1 MTASVARTISGV
13 ALIVATTLAAYVP
26 AMRAGFIWD
35 DDDNVTESEVL
46 RSADGLRRIWLE
58 PGATQQYYPLVHT
71 SFWLEYR
78 LWHLN
83 PLGHHVVNVVLHAAN
98 AVLVWAVLRRL
109 RVPGAWFAAA
119 VFALHPVHVESVAWI
134 TERKNV
140 LSGFFY
146 LLAVLAYLRFAGVGA
161 AGERPARGWGG
172 YPTAFLLFLCAVFSK
187 TVTCSLPAAMILLLW
202 WKHDRLSWRDIPPL
216 LPMFLIGAALAL
228 LTGWVEANHVGAQG
242 RDFNLYWADRVLVAG
257 RAVWFYV
264 GKLLWPT
271 GLMAIY
277 PRWAIDPRGW
287 WEWLYPAAVLGAAAG
302 LWFLR
307 GRIGKAPLVSV
318 LFFVGTLVPTLGF
331 ADLYFMR
338 YTFVADHWQYLPSL
352 GLISLFVAMMAAAF
366 DRLAPALRGGGG
378 AGHSPSGGLL
388 AMRCSMA
395 VILTVLGG
403 LTWRQARVYRNSE
416 TLWRDALAKNPAAW
430 MAHNNLAMI
439 LTDRGE
445 LEAALEHL
453 ATALRLSPHTPEAH
467 QNMGRALLR
476 QGKVDGAIGEF
487 RAALDLAPEFAAA
500 HHGLAAALVKKGR
513 IDEAIEHYR
522 QALRSRP
529 ALAEARNELAS
540 LLIDQGRL
548 DEAIGHLRLAVRLKK
563 DLADAHS
570 NLGRALAGRGKTE
583 EAIAEFAEA
592 ARLEPERAETHGNLA
607 LALAQSGRLD
617 KAIQQYTE
625 ALRLR
630 PDWAK
635 AHYNVAVLFAR
646 QGNTDAAVAHLRE
659 VRRIQ
664 PDNAPALAQLADLL
678 VRQKRIG
685 EALDAYRAALRA
697 EPGLAA
703 AANNLAWILAT
714 HPDPAFRNGAEAV
727 RIAEQACAGVGFSN
741 AQCLDTLAAA
751 YAEAGRFKDAVETAR
766 KALSLPANP
775 PGRVD
780 ANAIAQR
787 LTLYEAG
794 RPYRSEP

>member
-1 MTASVARTISGV
+1 MTTSVARTIPGV
-13 ALIVATTLAAYVP
+13 ALLVAMTLAAYVP

-140 LSGFFY
+140 LSGLFY

-161 AGERPARGWGG
+161 GGARPARSRGG
-172 YPTAFLLFLCAVFSK
+172 YATVFLLFLCALFSK
-187 TVTCSLPAAMILLLW
+187 TVTCSLPAAMVLLLW
-202 WKHDRLSWRDIPPL
+202 WKHDRLSWRRVAPL
-216 LPMFLIGAALAL
+216 LPMFLIGAAMAL
-228 LTGWVEANHVGAQG
+228 LTGWVEANLVGAQG
-242 RDFNLYWADRVLVAG
+242 RDFNLSWADRVLIAG
-257 RAVWFYV
+257 RALWFYAE
-264 GKLLWPT
+264 KLLWPAK
-271 GLMAIY
+271 LMAIY
-277 PRWAIDPRGW
+277 PRWAVDPRVW
-287 WEWLYPAAVLGAAAG
+287 WQWLYPTAAAAVVAG
-302 LWFLR
+302 LWLLR
-307 GRIGKAPLVSV
+307 GRIGKGPLVGV

-352 GLISLFVAMMAAAF
+352 GLLSLFVAMAATAF
-366 DRLAPALRGGGG
+366 DRLAPALPSAG
-378 AGHSPSGGLL
+378 APARSPSGGVF
-388 AMRCSMA
+388 AMSCVMA

-403 LTWRQARVYRNSE
+403 LTWRQAHIYRDSE
-416 TLWRDALAKNPAAW
+416 TLWRDTLAKNPAAW

-439 LTDRGE
+439 LTDRGD
-445 LEAALEHL
+445 LEPAVEHL
-453 ATALRLSPHTPEAH
+453 AAALRLSPHTPEAH
-467 QNMGRALLR
+467 QNMGRALLQ
-476 QGKVDGAIGEF
+476 QGKVDEAIGEF
-487 RAALDLAPEFAAA
+487 RAAVDLAPEFAKA
-500 HHGLAAALVKKGR
+500 HHGLAVALAKKGS

-529 ALAEARNELAS
+529 ALVEARNELAN
-540 LLIDQGRL
+540 LLIDRGQF
-548 DEAIGHLRLAVRLKK
+548 DEAIGHVRQVLRIRR
-563 DLADAHS
+563 DFADAHGT
-570 NLGRALAGRGKTE
+570 LGRALAGQGKTE
-583 EAIAEFAEA
+583 EAVAEFAEA
-592 ARLEPERAETHGNLA
+592 VRLEPDRAEARGNLA
-607 LALAQSGRLD
+607 LALARSGRID
-617 KAIQQYTE
+617 EAIAQYTE
-625 ALRLR
+625 ALRIR
-630 PDWAK
+630 PDWTK
-635 AHYNVAVLFAR
+635 AHYNIGVLLAR
-646 QGNTDAAVAHLRE
+646 QGRTDEAAAHMRE
-659 VRRIQ
+659 VLRLQ

-678 VRQKRIG
+678 VRQKKIR

-697 EPGLAA
+697 EPGLVG

-727 RIAEQACAGVGFSN
+727 RVAEQACGGAASSN

-751 YAEAGRFKDAVETAR
+751 YAEAGRFTDAAEAAR
-766 KALSLPANP
+766 KALSLTANL
-775 PGRVD
+775 PGRTD
-780 ANAIAQR
+780 ADAIARR
-787 LTLYEAG
+787 LALYEAG